1 MERLGLKNLTLTN
14 LCEGR
19 VWRANFFALKYTAL
33 RHWLLTRT
41 AAPEDLVLVLDA
53 DVIANSAQLSES
65 DLSGRFE
72 DVRGSHRIIFQAEPT
87 CWAEF
92 GASRAVF
99 QSHGCSR
106 HVLAGWGSV
115 AGTHSRNYR
124 CGRFLCGGAFA
135 GFAADLVHLVERM
148 EELRRGSHTELRLE
162 NARSRTARHRM
173 CYFEAGERKLSDQC
187 LATHVLLRS
196 PGWVG
201 LDYREGLFAYA
212 AHVAAS
218 PREPHSI
225 AVAPCGNRTGC
236 RVSSTFDWTRRVPS
250 DSWERPQ
257 TKQHL
262 CGLRDG
268 GPAFIHFNGAI
279 KRNTTS
285 TTLLATF
292 L

>member
-1 MERLGLKNLTLTN
+1 MYLYRVEMRSAMHPRAHIVYCDTRVASETLLIRSIERLGLQNLTLTN

-19 VWRANFFALKYTAL
+19 VWRANFFALKYMAL
-33 RHWLLTRT
+33 RYWLLTRT
-41 AAPEDLVLVLDA
+41 AAPEDLVLVLDT

-148 EELRRGSHTELRLE
+148 EELRRGSQKVPALCTASAKAHTVPALSTVPVHSSQHVHC
-162 NARSRTARHRM
+162 ACYRSCA
-173 CYFEAGERKLSDQC
+173 
-187 LATHVLLRS
+187 
-196 PGWVG
+196 
-201 LDYREGLFAYA
+201 
-212 AHVAAS
+212 
-218 PREPHSI
+218 
-225 AVAPCGNRTGC
+225 
-236 RVSSTFDWTRRVPS
+236 
-250 DSWERPQ
+250 
-257 TKQHL
+257 
-262 CGLRDG
+262 
-268 GPAFIHFNGAI
+268 
-279 KRNTTS
+279 
-285 TTLLATF
+285 
-292 L
+292 

>member
-1 MERLGLKNLTLTN
+1 MYRNFFSWSNPDTTYRSLERAMRAHIVYCETRVASDTLLIRSMERLGLKNLTLTN

-19 VWRANFFALKYTAL
+19 EWRANFFALKYTAL

-148 EELRRGSHTELRLE
+148 EELRRGSHTVPALCTASSKAHTVPALST
-162 NARSRTARHRM
+162 APVRSSHHDDVCTVRSTGAAPRERSLANRTP
-173 CYFEAGERKLSDQC
+173 S
-187 LATHVLLRS
+187 HVLL
-196 PGWVG
+196 
-201 LDYREGLFAYA
+201 
-212 AHVAAS
+212 
-218 PREPHSI
+218 
-225 AVAPCGNRTGC
+225 
-236 RVSSTFDWTRRVPS
+236 
-250 DSWERPQ
+250 
-257 TKQHL
+257 
-262 CGLRDG
+262 
-268 GPAFIHFNGAI
+268 
-279 KRNTTS
+279 
-285 TTLLATF
+285 
-292 L
+292 